1 MNRSI
6 WAATVGMALCGSVNA
21 DTPGT
26 SVNDDASEAVRL
38 AQAPQPAPEGQ
49 PPPPTPQQRVAM
61 LKQWLQASQAQ
72 LRTYE
77 WVETTVIT
85 KGGEEKSRKQNTVY
99 YGADGKL
106 QKVPVAGGS
115 EGKSGGPPGRLLKK
129 AAENKKEEMVDYMEQ
144 AAALMHSYV
153 PPDPNRIQ
161 QAVNN
166 GKLSVTPGQRVRL
179 DFRDYLKSGDLLS
192 VEIEAPT
199 NRLIGMAVTSYLDT
213 PKDEVRM
220 KIGMGVLPD
229 GTLYTSRTT
238 LDAVAK
244 GVAVTIENTGHRH
257 KGG

>member
-1 MNRSI
+1 
-6 WAATVGMALCGSVNA
+6 
-21 DTPGT
+21 
-26 SVNDDASEAVRL
+26 
-38 AQAPQPAPEGQ
+38 
-49 PPPPTPQQRVAM
+49 M

-115 EGKSGGPPGRLLKK
+115 EGKSGGPPGRLMKK

-144 AAALMHSYV
+144 AAALMHSYM

-199 NRLIGMAVTSYLDT
+199 NRLIGMAVYQLSGY
-213 PKDEVRM
+213 PEGRGPDEHRYGRAARRDPVYGPDNARR
-220 KIGMGVLPD
+220 GCQRSRRNHREHRPPPQGGVIRRRPEEQ
-229 GTLYTSRTT
+229 T
-238 LDAVAK
+238 
-244 GVAVTIENTGHRH
+244 
-257 KGG
+257 

>member
-1 MNRSI
+1 M
-6 WAATVGMALCGSVNA
+6 
-21 DTPGT
+21 
-26 SVNDDASEAVRL
+26 RL
-38 AQAPQPAPEGQ
+38 AQAQQPAPQGQ
-49 PPPPTPQQRVAM
+49 PPPPPTPEQRVAM

-106 QKVPVAGGS
+106 QKVPVAGGA
-115 EGKSGGPPGRLLKK
+115 EGKSGGGPLLKK
-129 AAENKKEEMVDYMEQ
+129 RAEGKKEEMVEYMEK

-161 QAVNN
+161 HAANT

-199 NRLIGMAVTSYLDT
+199 NRLIGMAVSSYLDT

-220 KIGMGVLPD
+220 KIAMGVLPD

-244 GVAVTIENTGHRH
+244 GVVVTVENTGHRH
-257 KGG
+257 MAR

>member
-1 MNRSI
+1 
-6 WAATVGMALCGSVNA
+6 
-21 DTPGT
+21 
-26 SVNDDASEAVRL
+26 
-38 AQAPQPAPEGQ
+38 
-49 PPPPTPQQRVAM
+49 
-61 LKQWLQASQAQ
+61 
-72 LRTYE
+72 
-77 WVETTVIT
+77 
-85 KGGEEKSRKQNTVY
+85 
-99 YGADGKL
+99 
-106 QKVPVAGGS
+106 
-115 EGKSGGPPGRLLKK
+115 
-129 AAENKKEEMVDYMEQ
+129 MEQ

-229 GTLYTSRTT
+229 GTIFTSRTT

>member
-1 MNRSI
+1 MTMHRR
-6 WAATVGMALCGSVNA
+6 
-21 DTPGT
+21 PR
-26 SVNDDASEAVRL
+26 ASRRRHS
-38 AQAPQPAPEGQ
+38 
-49 PPPPTPQQRVAM
+49 PPPKANPLRHLRREQRVAM

-115 EGKSGGPPGRLLKK
+115 EGKSGGPPGRLMKK
-129 AAENKKEEMVDYMEQ
+129 AAENKKEEMADYMEQ

-220 KIGMGVLPD
+220 NIGMGVLPD
-229 GTLYTSRTT
+229 GTLYTGRTT

>member
-1 MNRSI
+1 
-6 WAATVGMALCGSVNA
+6 
-21 DTPGT
+21 
-26 SVNDDASEAVRL
+26 
-38 AQAPQPAPEGQ
+38 
-49 PPPPTPQQRVAM
+49 M

-106 QKVPVAGGS
+106 QKVPLAGGTA
-115 EGKSGGPPGRLLKK
+115 EKSGGGPLMKK
-129 AAENKKEEMVDYMEQ
+129 RAESKKEEMVEYMEK

-161 QAVNN
+161 HAANN

-179 DFRDYLKSGDLLS
+179 DFHDYLKSGDLLS

-199 NRLIGMAVTSYLDT
+199 NRLIGMAVSSYLDS

-220 KIGMGVLPD
+220 KIAMGVLPD

-244 GVAVTIENTGHRH
+244 GVVVTVENTGHRH
-257 KGG
+257 MAR